1 MHFYYNPF
9 IFMEHPMR
17 IKLPFVIM
25 AILVGVYFF
34 GNGVDTSIVTFF
46 YTISSLIKE
55 LLVLVLPIVIF
66 IFMTAFLVEFN
77 SGVILFVTGLIG
89 CIIASNTLVTF
100 YSYGMFSLLHPLV
113 IDAQKH
119 AIDLTTHPVIKPMF
133 GLPVKKIV
141 DNNIALLA
149 GLVMGIVLA
158 FLQNQHLISGF
169 KKARETSVR
178 ILRKTLTPI
187 IPVFIF
193 GFILKLQKE
202 DLLEHMIAVYSK
214 VFIVILI
221 TMILYITAM
230 YTFLAKGNIIKAFKT
245 MQAFFP
251 AAITAFSTMSS
262 MAAYPMTLECAQK
275 TSNNI
280 RLTQGILTST
290 VNIHL
295 MGVGIAIPIMAM
307 TVMMYFGHPFPSLW
321 SYSVFAF
328 FLIIAKFTVAA
339 IPGGSV
345 VIAIPI
351 LQDHLGFT
359 PEMSALM
366 MSLYVLVDPFS
377 TTTNVLGN
385 GAFSLMMTKLFS
397 PLVKPNGN

>member
-1 MHFYYNPF
+1 
-9 IFMEHPMR
+9 MR
-17 IKLPFVIM
+17 VKLPFVII
-25 AILVGVYFF
+25 AILIFVYLF
-34 GNGVDTSIVTFF
+34 GNSVDTSVVTFF
-46 YTISSLIKE
+46 YTISYVIKE
-55 LLVLVLPIVIF
+55 ALVLVLPIVIF

-77 SGVILFVTGLIG
+77 SGVILFIAGLIG
-89 CIIASNTLVTF
+89 CIIVSNTLVTF
-100 YSYGMFSLLHPLV
+100 YSYGIFSLLHPLV
-113 IDAQKH
+113 VE
-119 AIDLTTHPVIKPMF
+119 TTHHTANLTATTIIKPTF
-133 GLPVKKIV
+133 GLPIKKIV

-158 FLQNQHLISGF
+158 FLQNQGLINGF

-187 IPVFIF
+187 IPLFIF
-193 GFILKLQKE
+193 GFMLKLQKE
-202 DLLEHMIAVYSK
+202 DLLEHMIVVYSK

-230 YTFLAKGNIIKAFKT
+230 YTLLAKGNIVKAFKT

-262 MAAYPMTLECAQK
+262 MAAYPLTLECAKK

-307 TVMMYFGHPFPSLW
+307 TVVMYFGQPFPSLW

-328 FLIIAKFTVAA
+328 FLIMAKFTVAA

-377 TTTNVLGN
+377 TTTNV
-385 GAFSLMMTKLFS
+385 
-397 PLVKPNGN
+397 

>member
-1 MHFYYNPF
+1 
-9 IFMEHPMR
+9 MR
-17 IKLPFVIM
+17 IKLPFIII

-34 GNGVDTSIVTFF
+34 GNGVDASVVTFF

-55 LLVLVLPIVIF
+55 VLVLVLPIVIF

-113 IDAQKH
+113 IDTQH
-119 AIDLTTHPVIKPMF
+119 HVIKLTATTLIQPMF
-133 GLPVKKIV
+133 GLPIKMIV
-141 DNNIALLA
+141 DNNIALLS
-149 GLVMGIVLA
+149 GLAMGLLLT
-158 FLQNQHLISGF
+158 FFQNQRMILGF

-187 IPVFIF
+187 IPLFIF
-193 GFILKLQKE
+193 GFMLKLQKE
-202 DLLEHMIAVYSK
+202 DLLEQMIVVYSK

-230 YTFLAKGNIIKAFKT
+230 YTLLAKGNIVKAFKT

-262 MAAYPMTLECAQK
+262 MAAYPVTLECAQK
-275 TSNNI
+275 ISKNF

-321 SYSVFAF
+321 TYSVFAF
-328 FLIIAKFTVAA
+328 FLIFAKFTVAA

-397 PLVKPNGN
+397 PLVKHKS

>member
-1 MHFYYNPF
+1 
-9 IFMEHPMR
+9 MR
-17 IKLPFVIM
+17 IKLPFVII
-25 AILVGVYFF
+25 AIIVGVYFF
-34 GNGVDTSIVTFF
+34 GNNIDTSIATFF

-55 LLVLVLPIVIF
+55 ILVLVLPVVIF
-66 IFMTAFLVEFN
+66 IFMTAFLIEFN
-77 SGVILFVTGLIG
+77 SGVLLFVTGLIG
-89 CIIASNTLVTF
+89 CIIASNTIVTF
-100 YSYGMFSLLHPLV
+100 YSYGIFSLLHPLV
-113 IDAQKH
+113 IDTTQH
-119 AIDLTTHPVIKPMF
+119 TLNLTATTVIKPLF
-133 GLPVKKIV
+133 GLPITKIV

-149 GLVMGIVLA
+149 GLVMGIILA
-158 FLQNQHLISGF
+158 FFQHQSLISGF

-187 IPVFIF
+187 IPLFIF
-193 GFILKLQKE
+193 GFMLKLQKE
-202 DLLEHMIAVYSK
+202 DLLEQMIVVYSK

-230 YTFLAKGNIIKAFKT
+230 YTILAKGNIIKAFKT

-262 MAAYPMTLECAQK
+262 MAAYPVTLECAQK

-307 TVMMYFGHPFPSLW
+307 TVMMYFGQPFPSLW

-328 FLIIAKFTVAA
+328 FLITAKFTVAA

-385 GAFSLMMTKLFS
+385 GAFSLIMTKLFS
-397 PLVKPNGN
+397 PLVRHKA

>member
-1 MHFYYNPF
+1 
-9 IFMEHPMR
+9 
-17 IKLPFVIM
+17 VII
-25 AILVGVYFF
+25 AILVGVYLF
-34 GNGVDTSIVTFF
+34 GNSVDASIVTFF

-55 LLVLVLPIVIF
+55 ILVLVLPIVIF

-89 CIIASNTLVTF
+89 CIIASNTVVTF

-113 IDAQKH
+113 IDSTH
-119 AIDLTTHPVIKPMF
+119 HTLNLTATTSIKAMF
-133 GLPVKKIV
+133 GLPIKKIV

-149 GLVMGIVLA
+149 GLAVGIILA
-158 FLQNQHLISGF
+158 FLQNQRLITGV

-187 IPVFIF
+187 IPLFIF
-193 GFILKLQKE
+193 GFMLKLQKE
-202 DLLEHMIAVYSK
+202 DLLEQMIVVYGK

-221 TMILYITAM
+221 TMILYITVM
-230 YTFLAKGNIIKAFKT
+230 YTILAKGNIVKAYKT

-262 MAAYPMTLECAQK
+262 MAAYPTTLDCAHK

-307 TVMMYFGHPFPSLW
+307 TVMMYFGQPFPSLW

-328 FLIIAKFTVAA
+328 FLIMAKFTVAA

-377 TTTNVLGN
+377 TTTNVFGN

-397 PLVKPNGN
+397 PMFKHKT

>member
-1 MHFYYNPF
+1 
-9 IFMEHPMR
+9 MEYPMR
-17 IKLPFVIM
+17 IKLPFVII

-34 GNGVDTSIVTFF
+34 GNSVDTSVVTFF
-46 YTISSLIKE
+46 YTISTLIKE
-55 LLVLVLPIVIF
+55 TLVFVLPIVIF
-66 IFMTAFLVEFN
+66 IFMTAFLIEFN
-77 SGVILFVTGLIG
+77 SGVILFVVGLIG

-113 IDAQKH
+113 ID
-119 AIDLTTHPVIKPMF
+119 TTHHTLNLTATTVIKPMF
-133 GLPVKKIV
+133 GLPIKKIV
-141 DNNIALLA
+141 DNNTALGA
-149 GLVMGIVLA
+149 GLFIGIVLA
-158 FLQNQHLISGF
+158 FLQNQCFISGF

-178 ILRKTLTPI
+178 LLRKTLTPI
-187 IPVFIF
+187 IPLFIF
-193 GFILKLQKE
+193 GFMLKLQKE
-202 DLLEHMIAVYSK
+202 DLLEQMIVVYSK

-221 TMILYITAM
+221 TMIMYITAM
-230 YTFLAKGNIIKAFKT
+230 YTLLAKGNIIKAFKT

-262 MAAYPMTLECAQK
+262 MAAYPVTLECAQK
-275 TSNNI
+275 TSNNV

-321 SYSVFAF
+321 TYSVFAF
-328 FLIIAKFTVAA
+328 WLISAKFTVAA
-339 IPGGSV
+339 IPGGSMT
-345 VIAIPI
+345 IAIPI
-351 LQDHLGFT
+351 LENYLGFT

-366 MSLYVLVDPFS
+366 MSLYMLVDPFS

-397 PLVKPNGN
+397 PLVKHQRDAAPL

>member
-1 MHFYYNPF
+1 
-9 IFMEHPMR
+9 MR
-17 IKLPFVIM
+17 IKLPFVII

-34 GNGVDTSIVTFF
+34 GNSVDTSVVTFF

-55 LLVLVLPIVIF
+55 ALVLVLPVVIF

-77 SGVILFVTGLIG
+77 SGVLLFVVGLIG

-113 IDAQKH
+113 IDTAQH
-119 AIDLTTHPVIKPMF
+119 TPNLTATTVINSMF
-133 GLPVKKIV
+133 SLPIKKIV
-141 DNNIALLA
+141 DNNVALLA

-158 FLQNQHLISGF
+158 FLQNQRLISRF

-187 IPVFIF
+187 IPLFIF
-193 GFILKLQKE
+193 GFMLKLQKE
-202 DLLEHMIAVYSK
+202 DLLEQMILVYSK

-230 YTFLAKGNIIKAFKT
+230 YTILAKGNIIKAFKT

-262 MAAYPMTLECAQK
+262 MAAFPVTLECAQK

-307 TVMMYFGHPFPSLW
+307 TVMMYFGHPFPSFW
-321 SYSVFAF
+321 TYSIFAF
-328 FLIIAKFTVAA
+328 WLIMAKFTVVA
-339 IPGGSV
+339 IPGGSMT
-345 VIAIPI
+345 IAIHI
-351 LQDHLGFT
+351 LENYLGFT

-397 PLVKPNGN
+397 PLVKHKG

>member
-1 MHFYYNPF
+1 
-9 IFMEHPMR
+9 MR
-17 IKLPFVIM
+17 IKLPFVII

-34 GNGVDTSIVTFF
+34 GNSVDTSVVTFF

-55 LLVLVLPIVIF
+55 ILVLVLPIIIF

-100 YSYGMFSLLHPLV
+100 YSYGIFSLLHPLV
-113 IDAQKH
+113 ID
-119 AIDLTTHPVIKPMF
+119 TTHNTLSLTANTVIKPLF
-133 GLPVKKIV
+133 GLPIKNTV

-149 GLVMGIVLA
+149 GLAMGMILA
-158 FLQNQHLISGF
+158 FLQNQRLISGF

-187 IPVFIF
+187 IPLFIF
-193 GFILKLQKE
+193 GFMLKLQKE
-202 DLLEHMIAVYSK
+202 DLLEQMIVVYSK

-221 TMILYITAM
+221 AMIVYITAM
-230 YTFLAKGNIIKAFKT
+230 YTILAKGNIIKAFKT
-245 MQAFFP
+245 MQVFFP

-262 MAAYPMTLECAQK
+262 MAAYPLTLECAQK

-307 TVMMYFGHPFPSLW
+307 TVMMYFGQTFPSLW
-321 SYSVFAF
+321 TYSVFAF
-328 FLIIAKFTVAA
+328 WLIMAKFTVAA

-351 LQDHLGFT
+351 LEKYLGFT

-397 PLVKPNGN
+397 PLVKPKS